1 MSREDLKNAVL
12 LRAARNVLNLSLKQ
26 VSEQIDVSST
36 AVGKWENCD
45 ATPKNSTYSAL
56 QKFFKANGVVMDV
69 EEGEAVI
76 RIKEEAL
83 DRIEAN
89 PKKPEIKSLQEIYAD
104 EMQEK
109 PQSLAD
115 LEEMVLKEVDKEI
128 EKDPEFLNKLLKNA
142 AVGGGL
148 GALAA
153 MHPLGAVVGGLITAR
168 SGLSNFSTEVATL
181 SADANEDKDKTKSKK
196 NHD

>member
-56 QKFFKANGVVMDV
+56 QKFFKANGVVMDI

-83 DRIEAN
+83 ARIEAN
-89 PKKPEIKSLQEIYAD
+89 PKKPEIKSLQEIYA
-104 EMQEK
+104 EEIQEK
-109 PQSLAD
+109 PKDLSD

-128 EKDPEFLNKLLKNA
+128 EKDPEFLNKLLKGA

-148 GALAA
+148 GALAT
-153 MHPLGAVVGGLITAR
+153 MHPLGAVVGGLIVAS
-168 SGLSNFSTEVATL
+168 SGLSNISRNSKKL
-181 SADANEDKDKTKSKK
+181 SEDESEDKTKS
-196 NHD
+196 